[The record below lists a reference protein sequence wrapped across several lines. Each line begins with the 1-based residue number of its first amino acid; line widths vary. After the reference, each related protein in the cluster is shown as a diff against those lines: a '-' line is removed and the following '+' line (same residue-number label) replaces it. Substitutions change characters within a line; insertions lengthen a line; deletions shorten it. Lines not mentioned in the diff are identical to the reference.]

1 MLDKHDDHDESHRCN
16 PVNVHNGQ
24 SEVVQRERQGK
35 GEECAVP
42 DGTRPIRILLVDDHT
57 VMRDGTRRILEDE
70 PDIVVVG
77 EAGDGQEALELVEE
91 CAPDI
96 VVLDLGMPKL
106 DGFKTYQALRE
117 RWPSVRVLVL
127 TGYEGDGYVRT
138 LHRLGAEGY
147 LRKSA
152 SKGELIGALRAIAD
166 GQTVYGEDV
175 SRALQIDEHNHGAY
189 PTLTRK
195 ERQILELMAG
205 GMKNRE
211 ISETLQVSDNT
222 VEFHVSNVLSKLQ
235 AGSRVEAVI
244 QAQRLGWLD
253 SQ

>member
-1 MLDKHDDHDESHRCN
+1 MLDERDDLSESTEHNVGATLDEQSDAT
-16 PVNVHNGQ
+16 GQ
-24 SEVVQRERQGK
+24 EEQRG
-35 GEECAVP
+35 GEERAARR
-42 DGTRPIRILLVDDHT
+42 GERPIRILLVDDHT

-77 EAGDGQEALELVEE
+77 EAGDGMEALDLVEE
-91 CAPDI
+91 CVPDI

-106 DGFKTYQALRE
+106 DGFKTCQALRE
-117 RWPSVRVLVL
+117 QWPAVRILVL

-152 SKGELIGALRAIAD
+152 SKRELIGALRAIAQ
-166 GQTVYGEDV
+166 GRTVYGEEV
-175 SRALQIDEHNHGAY
+175 SRALKADDHRQY
-189 PTLTRK
+189 LSLTRK

-211 ISETLQVSDNT
+211 ISETLQVTDNT
-222 VEFHVSNVLSKLQ
+222 VEFHVSNVLSKLH
-235 AGSRVEAVI
+235 AASRVEAVV

>member
-1 MLDKHDDHDESHRCN
+1 MFDEHGECGETDGRGAHSGLD
-16 PVNVHNGQ
+16 GQ
-24 SEVVQRERQGK
+24 SDDGQVV

-42 DGTRPIRILLVDDHT
+42 RSTRPIRILLVDDHA

-77 EAGDGQEALELVEE
+77 EAGDGQEALDVVEE

-106 DGFKTYQALRE
+106 DGFKTCQALRE
-117 RWPSVRVLVL
+117 QWPAVRILVL
-127 TGYEGDGYVRT
+127 TGYDGDGYVRT

-152 SKGELIGALRAIAD
+152 SKRELIGALRAIAD
-166 GQTVYGEDV
+166 GQAVYGEEV
-175 SRALQIDEHNHGAY
+175 SRALKTDDHRQY
-189 PTLTRK
+189 LSLTRK
-195 ERQILELMAG
+195 ERQILALMAG

-222 VEFHVSNVLSKLQ
+222 VEFHVSNVLSKLH
-235 AGSRVEAVI
+235 AASRVEAVV

-253 SQ
+253 SE

>member
-1 MLDKHDDHDESHRCN
+1 MFDEHGDHGESAGYDVHAAIEEQRDTAGQGEQHR
-16 PVNVHNGQ
+16 
-24 SEVVQRERQGK
+24 E
-35 GEECAVP
+35 GEERA
-42 DGTRPIRILLVDDHT
+42 TRRNERPIRILLVDDHT

-77 EAGDGQEALELVEE
+77 EAGDGMEALDLVEE
-91 CAPDI
+91 CVPDI

-106 DGFKTYQALRE
+106 DGFKTCQALRE
-117 RWPSVRVLVL
+117 QWPVVRILVL

-152 SKGELIGALRAIAD
+152 SKRELIGALRAIAD
-166 GQTVYGEDV
+166 GQTVYGEEV
-175 SRALQIDEHNHGAY
+175 SRALKEDDQGH
-189 PTLTRK
+189 TLSLTRK
-195 ERQILELMAG
+195 EQQILELMAS

-211 ISETLQVSDNT
+211 ISETLRVTDNT
-222 VEFHVSNVLSKLQ
+222 VEFHVRNVLSKLH
-235 AGSRVEAVI
+235 AVSRVEAVL

>member
-1 MLDKHDDHDESHRCN
+1 MLGEHDDLGEPTRCDQLD
-16 PVNVHNGQ
+16 VRNGQ
-24 SEVVQRERQGK
+24 SEEVQQERQGK
-35 GEECAVP
+35 GEVRAVTEE
-42 DGTRPIRILLVDDHT
+42 TRPIRILLVDDHT

-77 EAGDGQEALELVEE
+77 EAGDGQEALDLVEE

-106 DGFKTYQALRE
+106 DGFRTCQALRE

-152 SKGELIGALRAIAD
+152 SKWKLIGALRTIAE
-166 GQTVYGEDV
+166 GQTVYGEEV
-175 SRALQIDEHNHGAY
+175 SRALKADDHDHGPY
-189 PTLTRK
+189 PSLTRK

-211 ISETLQVSDNT
+211 ISEALQVSDNT

>member
-1 MLDKHDDHDESHRCN
+1 MVYERTGHAESSGSDQHDADAEGDEHVDDGAQHEARG
-16 PVNVHNGQ
+16 V
-24 SEVVQRERQGK
+24 RD
-35 GEECAVP
+35 GE
-42 DGTRPIRILLVDDHT
+42 TPIRILLVDDHT

-77 EAGDGQEALELVEE
+77 EAGDGQEALDLVGE

-106 DGFKTYQALRE
+106 DGFKTCQALRE
-117 RWPSVRVLVL
+117 QWPEVRILVL
-127 TGYEGDGYVRT
+127 TGYDGDSYVRT

-152 SKGELIGALRAIAD
+152 SKRELIGALRAID
-166 GQTVYGEDV
+166 KGQSVYGEEV
-175 SRALQIDEHNHGAY
+175 SRALKADEHRQNVE
-189 PTLTRK
+189 LTRK
-195 ERQILELMAG
+195 ERQILEMMADG
-205 GMKNRE
+205 RKNRE
-211 ISETLQVSDNT
+211 ISETLHVTENT
-222 VEFHVSNVLSKLQ
+222 VEFHVSNVLSKLH
-235 AGSRVEAVI
+235 AVSRVEAVI

>member
-1 MLDKHDDHDESHRCN
+1 MVDEHDDVGESDSHAQQAAHD
-16 PVNVHNGQ
+16 G
-24 SEVVQRERQGK
+24 QREDVGEGDQGR
-35 GEECAVP
+35 GEARATTEDA
-42 DGTRPIRILLVDDHT
+42 RLIRILLVDDHT

-77 EAGDGQEALELVEE
+77 EAGDGQEALGLVEE

-106 DGFKTYQALRE
+106 DGFKTCQALRE
-117 RWPSVRVLVL
+117 RWPSVRILVL

-152 SKGELIGALRAIAD
+152 SKRELIGALRAISE
-166 GQTVYGEDV
+166 GQLVYGEEV
-175 SRALQIDEHNHGAY
+175 SHALNADDHEPY
-189 PTLTRK
+189 LSLTRK
-195 ERQILELMAG
+195 ERQILELMAS

-211 ISETLQVSDNT
+211 ISETLRVSDNT
-222 VEFHVSNVLSKLQ
+222 VEFHVSNVLSKLH
-235 AGSRVEAVI
+235 AGSRVEAVL

>member
-1 MLDKHDDHDESHRCN
+1 MGDEHDDLGESDSH
-16 PVNVHNGQ
+16 
-24 SEVVQRERQGK
+24 VQRDAHDGHRKDVGQGDQRRGVARATSEGAK
-35 GEECAVP
+35 L
-42 DGTRPIRILLVDDHT
+42 IRILLVDDHT

-77 EAGDGQEALELVEE
+77 EAGDGQEALDLVEE

-106 DGFKTYQALRE
+106 DGFKTCQALRE
-117 RWPSVRVLVL
+117 RWPTVRILVL

-152 SKGELIGALRAIAD
+152 SKRELLGALRGISE
-166 GQTVYGEDV
+166 GQIVYGEEV
-175 SRALQIDEHNHGAY
+175 ARALDVGDHGPY
-189 PTLTRK
+189 LSLTRK
-195 ERQILELMAG
+195 ERQILELMAS

-211 ISETLQVSDNT
+211 ISEMLRVSDNT
-222 VEFHVSNVLSKLQ
+222 VEFHVSNVLSKLH
-235 AGSRVEAVI
+235 AGSRVEAVV